1 MVLPTL
7 PARESV
13 FMVVVERK
21 LRDKVGFGWVVD
33 SGAANILAKVATWA
47 GRESNSYSLAGGRF

>member
-33 SGAANILAKVATWA
+33 RGANVSIVLLDKW
-47 GRESNSYSLAGGRF
+47 REVDLNH